1 MENIS
6 KQEIEWDEDN
16 EKQEDPVEDQDDEIC
31 IATKTDG
38 HPCLGLKYKDT
49 DYCYS
54 HLTKMKMLPSRVVP
68 VDSLFQS
75 KSLNEDA
82 TRRLAQALPK
92 RGRPKKIQIDPS
104 FHQVAVAVRSGGP
117 DIVAPVASTS
127 VSDNLGTDSLI
138 VKLTQRLKIKIDQ
151 IDNETKL
158 LLKLLL

>member
-16 EKQEDPVEDQDDEIC
+16 EKQEDPVANPVGNCYAVADQEDEIC

-68 VDSLFQS
+68 V
-75 KSLNEDA
+75 EDA

-104 FHQVAVAVRSGGP
+104 FHQVAVAVRSP
-117 DIVAPVASTS
+117 AIVAPIAPTS
-127 VSDNLGTDSLI
+127 VSDNMNDDLVL
-138 VKLTQRLKIKIDQ
+138 KLTHKLKMKIDQ

>member
-1 MENIS
+1 MENIN

-16 EKQEDPVEDQDDEIC
+16 EKQEDPVEDQEDEIC

-68 VDSLFQS
+68 V
-75 KSLNEDA
+75 E
-82 TRRLAQALPK
+82 LPK

-104 FHQVAVAVRSGGP
+104 FHQVAPAIVKQVAP
-117 DIVAPVASTS
+117 VAPVASTS
-127 VSDNLGTDSLI
+127 VSDNDDLVL
-138 VKLTQRLKIKIDQ
+138 KLTQRLKMKIDA
-151 IDNETKL
+151 IDTETKM